1 MQLATEMPE
10 LAHSNGTRVSHF
22 DSLRTAIAYLSAPDE
37 IKEQVDNSPDP
48 VTERQI
54 KEWERKHRELEEEK
68 QLLASRSQKLPM
80 KTFFGSNA
88 RQTT

>member
-1 MQLATEMPE
+1 MKLASDMPSFANFQSTGNFSGVE
-10 LAHSNGTRVSHF
+10 A
-22 DSLRTAIAYLSAPDE
+22 AIAYLSASDE
-37 IKEQVDNSPDP
+37 TKALVDQLPDP
-48 VTERQI
+48 VTEKQI
-54 KEWERKHRELEEEK
+54 KELERKHRELEEEK

>member
-1 MQLATEMPE
+1 MPS
-10 LAHSNGTRVSHF
+10 LIDSNAQSTAHFTGIE
-22 DSLRTAIAYLSAPDE
+22 TAIAYLSAPDE

>member
-1 MQLATEMPE
+1 MRLAEEYPA
-10 LAHSNGTRVSHF
+10 LANRQSTADFRGVEA
-22 DSLRTAIAYLSAPDE
+22 AIAYLSAPDE
-37 IKEQVDNSPDP
+37 VKEQVDNSPDP

-80 KTFFGSNA
+80 KIFWGSNA
-88 RQTT
+88 H